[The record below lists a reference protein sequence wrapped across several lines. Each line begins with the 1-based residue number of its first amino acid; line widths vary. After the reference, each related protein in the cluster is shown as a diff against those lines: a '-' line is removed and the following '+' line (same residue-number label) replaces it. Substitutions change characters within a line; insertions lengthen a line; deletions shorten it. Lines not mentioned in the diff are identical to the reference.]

1 MLAPNPPGT
10 LDLPLVLPLADKSYE
25 LIGFIVQVCTFNKN
39 NSTWNG
45 YHFKTYVKD
54 QYDPQHNWYVCDD
67 LAQNIQ
73 KVEVKDITTWP
84 QKDTLWPQKSTF
96 PSILVYRQL
105 TDPSPDFAR
114 ALDQI

>member
-54 QYDPQHNWYVCDD
+54 QYDPQHPWYICDD
-67 LAQNIQ
+67 MAQNIT
-73 KVEVKDITTWP
+73 KIAVKDITTWP
-84 QKDTLWPQKSTF
+84 QEGTYPKML
-96 PSILVYRQL
+96 IYRQI
-105 TDPSPDFAR
+105 TDPLPDFAKV
-114 ALDQI
+114 LDQI